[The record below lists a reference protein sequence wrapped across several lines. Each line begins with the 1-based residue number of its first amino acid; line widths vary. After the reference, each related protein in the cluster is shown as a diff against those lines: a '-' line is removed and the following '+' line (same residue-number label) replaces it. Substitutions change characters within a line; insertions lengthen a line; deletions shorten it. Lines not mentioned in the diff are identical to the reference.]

1 MNYAIL
7 CYYFTIFIVIKGFS
21 VALFEYMVMEIKNDD
36 KIYYWQSNTNWISL
50 HEQNVIKLTY
60 LLCSILRLSNWTGK
74 INYISNIKIKH
85 IQLFDIK
92 DKGVWRLPRQNI
104 LKSRAFFLSIFHI
117 ALNWQTWKLGNL
129 ELENLEAC
137 VRIVFNIWKIRL
149 KYFV

>member
-104 LKSRAFFLSIFHI
+104 LESRAFFLSIFHI